1 MLHGM
6 CVQMVEGGEMRWIL
20 MCQYGGAEKWQQK
33 VRAMSEAQVQA
44 VYLRLKQSNKLRVPN
59 SVHTPQQN

>member
-1 MLHGM
+1 MSTN
-6 CVQMVEGGEMRWIL
+6 EMRWIL
-20 MCQYGGAEKWQQK
+20 MCQYGSAEKWQQK

-59 SVHTPQQN
+59 SVHTPQSN

>member
-1 MLHGM
+1 MSTN
-6 CVQMVEGGEMRWIL
+6 EMRWIL
-20 MCQYGGAEKWQQK
+20 MCQYGDAEKWQQK

-59 SVHTPQQN
+59 SVHTPQPN

>member
-1 MLHGM
+1 MNTN
-6 CVQMVEGGEMRWIL
+6 EMRWIL

-44 VYLRLKQSNKLRVPN
+44 VYLRLKQSNKLWVPN
-59 SVHTPQQN
+59 SVHNPQQN

>member
-1 MLHGM
+1 MS
-6 CVQMVEGGEMRWIL
+6 VDQMRAIL
-20 MCQYGGAEKWQQK
+20 MCQYGGAEKWQEK

-44 VYLRLKQSNKLRVPN
+44 VYLSLKQSGKLRVPN

>member
-1 MLHGM
+1 MPNTN
-6 CVQMVEGGEMRWIL
+6 EMRWIL

-44 VYLRLKQSNKLRVPN
+44 VYLRLKQSNKLRVPT

>member
-1 MLHGM
+1 MSAN
-6 CVQMVEGGEMRWIL
+6 EMRWIL

-44 VYLRLKQSNKLRVPN
+44 VYLRLKQSNKLRAPN

>member
-1 MLHGM
+1 MSTN
-6 CVQMVEGGEMRWIL
+6 EMRWIL
-20 MCQYGGAEKWQQK
+20 MCQYGDAKKWQQK

>member
-1 MLHGM
+1 MSTN
-6 CVQMVEGGEMRWIL
+6 EMRWIL
-20 MCQYGGAEKWQQK
+20 MCQYSDAEKWQQR

>member
-1 MLHGM
+1 MSAN
-6 CVQMVEGGEMRWIL
+6 EMRWIL

-44 VYLRLKQSNKLRVPN
+44 VYLSLKQRGKLWVPN
-59 SVHTPQQN
+59 SVHTPQPN

>member
-1 MLHGM
+1 MSTN
-6 CVQMVEGGEMRWIL
+6 EMRWIL

-44 VYLRLKQSNKLRVPN
+44 VYLRLKQSGKLRVPN
-59 SVHTPQQN
+59 SVHTPQLN